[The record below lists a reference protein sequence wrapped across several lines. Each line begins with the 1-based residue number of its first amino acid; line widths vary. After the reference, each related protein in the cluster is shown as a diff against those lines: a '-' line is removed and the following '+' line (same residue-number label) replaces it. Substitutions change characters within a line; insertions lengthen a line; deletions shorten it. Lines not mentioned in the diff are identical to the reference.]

1 MRSRDP
7 NPQRTGH
14 FAVERNHRWPGFC
27 KQTSVTRCIG
37 KPSQTVLSC
46 SFKDHLC
53 FCEHVA
59 HFHRAG
65 FPQAKSSTCRITA
78 ETLPPWTSTVAH
90 QQKPAWG
97 LAASLQRPWGWFFIC
112 FFGSLLF
119 SEISKEG
126 RCELLPVIVLKC
138 LSRLIS
144 VLFVCFDLVC
154 FCFFKTGFLYVVFV
168 PVLELTL

>member
-1 MRSRDP
+1 M
-7 NPQRTGH
+7 NEEQRPKPTEDW
-14 FAVERNHRWPGFC
+14 AFC
-27 KQTSVTRCIG
+27 CLKESQVTRLLQADLTSVTRCIG

-97 LAASLQRPWGWFFIC
+97 LAASLQRPWG
-112 FFGSLLF
+112 
-119 SEISKEG
+119 
-126 RCELLPVIVLKC
+126 
-138 LSRLIS
+138 
-144 VLFVCFDLVC
+144 
-154 FCFFKTGFLYVVFV
+154 
-168 PVLELTL
+168 